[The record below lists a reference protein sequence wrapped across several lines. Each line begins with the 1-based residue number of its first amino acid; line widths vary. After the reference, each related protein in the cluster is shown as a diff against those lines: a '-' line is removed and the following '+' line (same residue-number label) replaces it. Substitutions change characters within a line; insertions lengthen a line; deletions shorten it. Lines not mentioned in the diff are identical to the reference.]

1 MHLSDVHTESD
12 NDDLWTFLR
21 RPCSYLV
28 LSFWATSSFTPLSIQ
43 ISSHKTTRCLSF
55 HVWII
60 PTLGRNTMG
69 DCVRPTLFPIQSP
82 LLPPPPPI
90 KSGPTLTMAK
100 QTKIPRLRPEAALS
114 CNTLEATAI
123 PNYWIYS
130 SCQEILGVQLSE
142 NMLIN
147 CQEIERGPQASGSIR
162 GVEGVRSYADG
173 RTCQEIFWVQLSG
186 NIKRIAGVRKYLKRK
201 VVRRYTVSS
210 R

>member
-69 DCVRPTLFPIQSP
+69 DCVRPTLFPIRS
-82 LLPPPPPI
+82 PPPSPPL

-130 SCQEILGVQLSE
+130 SCQEILSE
-142 NMLIN
+142 GAIVRKYSEGN
-147 CQEIERGPQASGSIR
+147 CQEIERGPQASGSIL
-162 GVEGVRSYADG
+162 GVDGVRRYAGDC
-173 RTCQEIFWVQLSG
+173 RICQEIFLEQLSG
-186 NIKRIAGVRKYLKRK
+186 NIMRIAGVRN
-201 VVRRYTVSS
+201 YTEAKGCQEVYCE
-210 R
+210 